1 MTASAPEPVGTL
13 IDTSVIIAIQR
24 GQLDPQHLRDTDDDE
39 PIAMSAMTASELLH
53 GVHRLPG
60 AVARTRAERFV
71 EHLIDSI
78 PVIAFDLDVA
88 RVHARLDAELSAR
101 GAPVGDADLIIA
113 ATAVWLDY
121 RVATRDLRSFP
132 RIDGLEVIKW

>member
-1 MTASAPEPVGTL
+1 MGTL
-13 IDTSVIIAIQR
+13 IDTSVIVAIER
-24 GQLDPQHLRDTDDDE
+24 GRLDPDLLRDADEDE
-39 PIAMSAMTASELLH
+39 PIALSAVTASELLH
-53 GVHRLPG
+53 GVHRLTG

-71 EHLIDSI
+71 EQILDAI

-101 GAPVGDADLIIA
+101 GASVGDADLMIA

-121 RVATRDLRSFP
+121 RIATRDLRSFSK
-132 RIDGLEVIKW
+132 IEGLEIVKW